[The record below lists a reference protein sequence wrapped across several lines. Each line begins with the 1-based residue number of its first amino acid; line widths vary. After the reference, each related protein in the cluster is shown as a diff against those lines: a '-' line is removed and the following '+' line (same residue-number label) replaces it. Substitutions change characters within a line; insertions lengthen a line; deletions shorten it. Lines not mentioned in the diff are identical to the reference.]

1 MTMFKNITKSKI
13 MIISKNHSYTYLIEE
28 ILKESDKNRLFDF
41 IKASNI
47 KSAIQKAL
55 WETPH
60 LIIIDI
66 EKNIE
71 ELDSLDFFY
80 QSKLINKIPVLLLI
94 DMEYESKK
102 LEKLLMHKYDFIKKP
117 INHKELRIRA
127 NYLINLYK
135 EYLQK
140 EMNQTFIINSII
152 EKREEEIER
161 RKKFFKTLINGC
173 SNMIGVIDE
182 EINILEIN
190 RSWIKEFGSKDF
202 SNRVL
207 RNEKLFKKYI
217 PIYEDKTFL
226 NNYEKS
232 EWIDILKSK
241 KNRVNNLL
249 VSKDD
254 FSHIYKV
261 EFFEVNLFKEK
272 REEKFVISLSPF
284 SSLKDLPK

>member
-1 MTMFKNITKSKI
+1 MFKNITKSKI

>member
-1 MTMFKNITKSKI
+1 
-13 MIISKNHSYTYLIEE
+13 
-28 ILKESDKNRLFDF
+28 
-41 IKASNI
+41 
-47 KSAIQKAL
+47 
-55 WETPH
+55 
-60 LIIIDI
+60 
-66 EKNIE
+66 
-71 ELDSLDFFY
+71 
-80 QSKLINKIPVLLLI
+80 
-94 DMEYESKK
+94 
-102 LEKLLMHKYDFIKKP
+102 
-117 INHKELRIRA
+117 
-127 NYLINLYK
+127 
-135 EYLQK
+135 
-140 EMNQTFIINSII
+140 
-152 EKREEEIER
+152 
-161 RKKFFKTLINGC
+161 
-173 SNMIGVIDE
+173 
-182 EINILEIN
+182 EIN

>member
-207 RNEKLFKKYI
+207 KNEKLFKKYI

>member
-1 MTMFKNITKSKI
+1 MFKNITKSKI

-117 INHKELRIRA
+117 INHKELR
-127 NYLINLYK
+127 
-135 EYLQK
+135 
-140 EMNQTFIINSII
+140 
-152 EKREEEIER
+152 
-161 RKKFFKTLINGC
+161 
-173 SNMIGVIDE
+173 
-182 EINILEIN
+182 
-190 RSWIKEFGSKDF
+190 
-202 SNRVL
+202 
-207 RNEKLFKKYI
+207 
-217 PIYEDKTFL
+217 
-226 NNYEKS
+226 
-232 EWIDILKSK
+232 
-241 KNRVNNLL
+241 
-249 VSKDD
+249 
-254 FSHIYKV
+254 
-261 EFFEVNLFKEK
+261 
-272 REEKFVISLSPF
+272 
-284 SSLKDLPK
+284 